1 MNGAAVVG
9 TVPETGAPSAADPRR
24 GVLEVND
31 VVVEFDTDGGRITA
45 VDGVSLHLAT
55 GETLGLVGESGCGKS
70 TLARA
75 IMQLVP
81 MQRGSVRLEDTDL
94 GTLPRR
100 ELRRMRHRIQMVF
113 QDPRGSLDPRMSV
126 STLIGEPLRVHSIGD
141 RTSRAR
147 AVAEAMEL
155 VGLPTAVADRLPSEL
170 SGGQQQRVG
179 IARAIVTDPAVLVCD
194 EPVSALDVSIQAQII
209 NVLDELRD
217 ELDLAMLFIAHDL
230 SVVRH
235 LSDRVAVM
243 YLGQIVETGTASEV
257 FSEPRHPIHAGT
269 HHVGAP
275 SRRRERGPAAD
286 RPPPSSRRVAQ
297 PPRPAVGMPL
307 PHPLPVRRRR
317 VRRHRAAARGGGPGR
332 WPPFG
337 EVPPLARHR
346 RPVRG
351 PTVLQQSGAS
361 TMSDR
366 TAVSTDG
373 APTPTGPFS
382 QAIRVGNLVF
392 TAGQAGR
399 NRDTGQMGDIGE
411 QADWALRNITAILE
425 AAGASMADVVKTTV
439 FLKEG
444 TPTGPLNEQWVK
456 HFPEPLPARSS
467 LFVARLKNPEMLV
480 EIEAVAIV

>member
-1 MNGAAVVG
+1 MSDAVVVG
-9 TVPETGAPSAADPRR
+9 STLDTGSPEPEEAAGPR

-31 VVVEFDTDGGRITA
+31 VMVEFDTDAGRITA

-55 GETLGLVGESGCGKS
+55 GETLGRVGESGCGKS

-81 MQRGSVRLEDTDL
+81 MQRGSVRLEGTDL

-126 STLIGEPLRVHSIGD
+126 STIIGEPLRVHGIGD

-155 VGLPTAVADRLPSEL
+155 VGLPTAVSDRLPSEL

-257 FSEPRHPIHAGT
+257 FTEPRHPYTQGLITSVPRADAESATRLQTARRLVLGEL
-269 HHVGAP
+269 P
-275 SRRRERGPAAD
+275 SLLDPPSGCRYRTRCPYADDECAATE
-286 RPPPSSRRVAQ
+286 PPPEAVDHTDGLHSLRCHHWRDIAVRSGAQ
-297 PPRPAVGMPL
+297 P
-307 PHPLPVRRRR
+307 
-317 VRRHRAAARGGGPGR
+317 
-332 WPPFG
+332 
-337 EVPPLARHR
+337 
-346 RPVRG
+346 
-351 PTVLQQSGAS
+351 SS
-361 TMSDR
+361 N
-366 TAVSTDG
+366 
-373 APTPTGPFS
+373 S
-382 QAIRVGNLVF
+382 Q
-392 TAGQAGR
+392 
-399 NRDTGQMGDIGE
+399 E
-411 QADWALRNITAILE
+411 QA
-425 AAGASMADVVKTTV
+425 
-439 FLKEG
+439 
-444 TPTGPLNEQWVK
+444 P
-456 HFPEPLPARSS
+456 
-467 LFVARLKNPEMLV
+467 
-480 EIEAVAIV
+480 

>member
-1 MNGAAVVG
+1 MTGAAVVG
-9 TVPETGAPSAADPRR
+9 TVPETGAADTGSPLR

-45 VDGVSLHLAT
+45 VDGVSLHLST

-81 MQRGSVRLEDTDL
+81 MQRGSVHLEDTDL

-126 STLIGEPLRVHSIGD
+126 STLIDEPLRVHNIGD
-141 RTSRAR
+141 RASRIR
-147 AVAEAMEL
+147 TVAEAMEL
-155 VGLPTAVADRLPSEL
+155 VGLPEAVADRLPSEL

-235 LSDRVAVM
+235 LSDRLAVM

-257 FSEPRHPIHAGT
+257 FTEPRHPYTQGLITSVPRADAESAARLQTARRLVLGELPSLLDPPSGCRYRTRCPYATDECAATEPPPEVTDGADGLHSVRCHHWRSIAAGS
-269 HHVGAP
+269 A
-275 SRRRERGPAAD
+275 
-286 RPPPSSRRVAQ
+286 PPPSSN
-297 PPRPAVGMPL
+297 
-307 PHPLPVRRRR
+307 
-317 VRRHRAAARGGGPGR
+317 
-332 WPPFG
+332 
-337 EVPPLARHR
+337 
-346 RPVRG
+346 
-351 PTVLQQSGAS
+351 
-361 TMSDR
+361 
-366 TAVSTDG
+366 
-373 APTPTGPFS
+373 S
-382 QAIRVGNLVF
+382 Q
-392 TAGQAGR
+392 
-399 NRDTGQMGDIGE
+399 E
-411 QADWALRNITAILE
+411 QA
-425 AAGASMADVVKTTV
+425 
-439 FLKEG
+439 
-444 TPTGPLNEQWVK
+444 Q
-456 HFPEPLPARSS
+456 
-467 LFVARLKNPEMLV
+467 
-480 EIEAVAIV
+480 

>member
-1 MNGAAVVG
+1 MNGAAIVG
-9 TVPETGAPSAADPRR
+9 TVPETGAPSAARQRR

-55 GETLGLVGESGCGKS
+55 GETVGLVGESGCGKS

-81 MQRGSVRLEDTDL
+81 MQRGSVRLEGTDL

-100 ELRRMRHRIQMVF
+100 ALRRMRHRIQMVF

-126 STLIGEPLRVHSIGD
+126 STLIGEPLRVHGIGD
-141 RTSRAR
+141 RASRAR

-257 FSEPRHPIHAGT
+257 FTEPRHPYTQGLITSVPRADAESAARLQTARRLVLGEL
-269 HHVGAP
+269 P
-275 SRRRERGPAAD
+275 SLLDPPSGCRYRTRCPYADDECAATE
-286 RPPPSSRRVAQ
+286 PPPEAVDHTDGLHSLRCHHWRDIAARSEAQ
-297 PPRPAVGMPL
+297 P
-307 PHPLPVRRRR
+307 
-317 VRRHRAAARGGGPGR
+317 
-332 WPPFG
+332 
-337 EVPPLARHR
+337 
-346 RPVRG
+346 
-351 PTVLQQSGAS
+351 SS
-361 TMSDR
+361 N
-366 TAVSTDG
+366 
-373 APTPTGPFS
+373 S
-382 QAIRVGNLVF
+382 Q
-392 TAGQAGR
+392 
-399 NRDTGQMGDIGE
+399 E
-411 QADWALRNITAILE
+411 QA
-425 AAGASMADVVKTTV
+425 
-439 FLKEG
+439 
-444 TPTGPLNEQWVK
+444 P
-456 HFPEPLPARSS
+456 
-467 LFVARLKNPEMLV
+467 
-480 EIEAVAIV
+480 

>member
-1 MNGAAVVG
+1 MSEAAAVD
-9 TVPETGAPSAADPRR
+9 TTLETGAASACALPPS
-24 GVLEVND
+24 VLEVND
-31 VVVEFDTDGGRITA
+31 VVVEFDTDAGRITA
-45 VDGVSLHLAT
+45 VDGVSMHLAT

-94 GTLPRR
+94 GSLSRR

-126 STLIGEPLRVHSIGD
+126 ATLIGEPLRVHGIGD
-141 RTSRAR
+141 RASRAR

-155 VGLPTAVADRLPSEL
+155 VGLPAAVADRLPSEL

-257 FSEPRHPIHAGT
+257 FTTPRHPYT
-269 HHVGAP
+269 HGLISSVPRADAESAARLQTARRLVLGELP
-275 SRRRERGPAAD
+275 SLLDPPSGCRYRTRCPYATALCAEAE
-286 RPPPSSRRVAQ
+286 PPPEPVDPAGGLHTVRCHHHTRITSGEHQPSS
-297 PPRPAVGMPL
+297 
-307 PHPLPVRRRR
+307 
-317 VRRHRAAARGGGPGR
+317 
-332 WPPFG
+332 
-337 EVPPLARHR
+337 
-346 RPVRG
+346 
-351 PTVLQQSGAS
+351 
-361 TMSDR
+361 D
-366 TAVSTDG
+366 
-373 APTPTGPFS
+373 S
-382 QAIRVGNLVF
+382 Q
-392 TAGQAGR
+392 
-399 NRDTGQMGDIGE
+399 E
-411 QADWALRNITAILE
+411 QAT
-425 AAGASMADVVKTTV
+425 
-439 FLKEG
+439 
-444 TPTGPLNEQWVK
+444 
-456 HFPEPLPARSS
+456 
-467 LFVARLKNPEMLV
+467 
-480 EIEAVAIV
+480 

>member
-1 MNGAAVVG
+1 MSDAAVVG
-9 TVPETGAPSAADPRR
+9 STLDTGSPEPEEAAEPR

-55 GETLGLVGESGCGKS
+55 GETVGLVGESGCGKS

-75 IMQLVP
+75 ILQLVP
-81 MQRGSVRLEDTDL
+81 MQQGSVRLEGTDL

-100 ELRRMRHRIQMVF
+100 ALRRMRHRIQMVF

-126 STLIGEPLRVHSIGD
+126 STLIGEPLRVHGIGD
-141 RTSRAR
+141 RASRAR

-257 FSEPRHPIHAGT
+257 FTEPRHPYTQGLITSVPRADAESAARLQTARRLVLGEL
-269 HHVGAP
+269 P
-275 SRRRERGPAAD
+275 SLLDPPSGCRYRTRCPYADDECAATE
-286 RPPPSSRRVAQ
+286 PPPEAVDHTDGLHSLRCHHWRDIAARSGAQ
-297 PPRPAVGMPL
+297 P
-307 PHPLPVRRRR
+307 
-317 VRRHRAAARGGGPGR
+317 
-332 WPPFG
+332 
-337 EVPPLARHR
+337 
-346 RPVRG
+346 
-351 PTVLQQSGAS
+351 SS
-361 TMSDR
+361 N
-366 TAVSTDG
+366 
-373 APTPTGPFS
+373 S
-382 QAIRVGNLVF
+382 Q
-392 TAGQAGR
+392 
-399 NRDTGQMGDIGE
+399 E
-411 QADWALRNITAILE
+411 QA
-425 AAGASMADVVKTTV
+425 
-439 FLKEG
+439 
-444 TPTGPLNEQWVK
+444 P
-456 HFPEPLPARSS
+456 
-467 LFVARLKNPEMLV
+467 
-480 EIEAVAIV
+480 